1 MRGRVVVALRGK
13 EPGPTLVVVGALH
26 GNEPAGV
33 DALVRLGDRLS
44 AAGGLER
51 GALIGLVGNRSAS
64 AVGRRY
70 LDRDLNRIWEL
81 PPGESRRL
89 REGRERL
96 ALTRALG
103 RIRRTTSG
111 PLHVVDVHTTSGR
124 GPAFTIVPRSPWGRA
139 EADAL
144 PVPRVTGV
152 FTSLRGTFG
161 GWLDRHDIP
170 NLTLEAGSHRDLAS
184 AERAEAVLR
193 LLAER
198 LGLAGPRWLETDGA
212 RARLAR
218 ESHGLPPLLRVCH
231 RHAITP
237 EDDFRMEPGFSNL
250 QRVRKGER
258 LARDRHGF
266 VEAPEAGWL
275 LLPLYQLQG
284 EDGFLLAQVDG
295 DLDPQM
301 KLGGSLLPNTAQGR

>member
-1 MRGRVVVALRGK
+1 MPGRVVLALRGR

-33 DALVRLGDRLS
+33 DSLVRLGDRLS

-51 GALIGLVGNRSAS
+51 GALIGLVGNRGA
-64 AVGRRY
+64 AGVGRRF
-70 LDRDLNRIWEL
+70 LDRDLNRIWNL

-124 GPAFTIVPRSPWGRA
+124 GPAFTIVPTSPWGRA

-144 PVPRVTGV
+144 PVPRVTGLL
-152 FTSLRGTFG
+152 TSLHGTFG
-161 GWLDRHDIP
+161 EWLDRHDIP
-170 NLTLEAGSHRDLAS
+170 NLTLEAGSHRDPAS

-193 LLAER
+193 ILAER
-198 LGLAGPRWLETDGA
+198 LGLAGPRWLETDPA

-218 ESHGLPPLLRVCH
+218 ESRGLPPLLHVFH

-237 EDDFRMEPGFSNL
+237 DDRFRMEPGFRNL
-250 QRVRKGER
+250 QQVRKGER
-258 LARDRHGF
+258 LARDRHGV
-266 VEAPEAGWL
+266 VEAPAAGWL

-284 EDGFLLAQVDG
+284 EDGFLLARVDDG
-295 DLDPQM
+295 LDRDM
-301 KLGGSLLPNTAQGR
+301 KPGGRTLPKATKGR